1 VGKDRRRAVVRPHVR
16 IEIWSDVVCPW
27 CYVGKARFEQAL
39 DALEAD
45 GTAVDV
51 TVTYRAYQ
59 LDPRVPREG
68 QPLDAYLER
77 KLGSRGAMAAMRAR
91 LDEAAAGLGIDFRW
105 DGMVRRNTLDAHRLL
120 AWTLRTDGP
129 TRQTALKD
137 RLLRAYFTDG
147 LDVAD
152 PGVLAGLAADVGLD
166 HALAAEALATGDGA
180 DEVRADQ
187 TRAREHGIAAVPSF
201 VIEDRWMLQG
211 ALEPAAWQRALPRM
225 AADLAD
231 QPATGGGF

>member
-1 VGKDRRRAVVRPHVR
+1 MR

-39 DALEAD
+39 AALAD
-45 GTAVDV
+45 EGAPVDV

-77 KLGSRGAMAAMRAR
+77 KFGSPGAMAAMRAR
-91 LDEAAAGLGIDFRW
+91 LDDAARGLGIDFRW
-105 DGMVRRNTLDAHRLL
+105 DGMVRRNTFDAHRLL
-120 AWTLRTDGP
+120 AWALRTEGP
-129 TRQTALKD
+129 ARQAALKD

-152 PGVLAGLAADVGLD
+152 PVVLAGLAEEVGID
-166 HALAAEALATGDGA
+166 RALATEALATGDGT
-180 DEVRADQ
+180 DEVAADAA
-187 TRAREHGIAAVPSF
+187 RAREHGIAAVPSF

-225 AADLAD
+225 SADLAD
-231 QPATGGGF
+231 QPRTGGRS